1 MLSGEADYEVSI
13 NVLNNS
19 LPSDMPATRQSL
31 PRVIRVFHA
40 CMITTIGFLSLM
52 YIESYTSPIQD
63 EILERG
69 ILTINTYPIF
79 VSSINIG
86 GLIGSIIAGPISEWL
101 GVKASLITFSHL
113 GAIGG
118 MLLVWGNDG
127 VTMTLGRGI
136 IGVYCSFL
144 LCGVPVYNLEVASK
158 APWKFYGGILALSI
172 RMGVFLSYLFGI
184 FLGHRWLALIYL
196 VMILFMNLNL
206 VFLPESPKW
215 LRNKGWEERAEKA
228 SKYYFDFIGEDTAL
242 VSNEEQET
250 NPRKEIDST
259 DLTLSQDISS
269 YFTWPVIRP
278 LLVAC
283 SMACFKTFSTNEYLF
298 TYSAHTL
305 VEVVRIDSRI
315 AAIFYPISLVPTAF
329 LFLLIVHKVRWKKL
343 LILGT
348 ILQAVANILLS
359 ATFYLS
365 VQHFSCTQQTGDS
378 FCEALLFAP
387 MPLISLYGFSYT
399 IGLGSIFWWLY
410 AKLLHSHHIKIS
422 TAIVTFTYFSSCIL
436 NQLISPLIVEYVG
449 AYVIFVIY
457 AVICFVAIPIQLF
470 Y

>member
-1 MLSGEADYEVSI
+1 
-13 NVLNNS
+13 
-19 LPSDMPATRQSL
+19 MPVTRQSL
-31 PRVIRVFHA
+31 PKVIRVFHT

-79 VSSINIG
+79 VSAINVG
-86 GLIGSIIAGPISEWL
+86 GLVGSITAGPISEWL

-127 VTMTLGRGI
+127 VTMTLARGM
-136 IGVYCSFL
+136 IGVYSSFI
-144 LCGVPVYNLEVASK
+144 LCCVPVYNIEVASK
-158 APWKFYGGILALSI
+158 APWRFYGGVLALSI

-184 FLGHRWLALIYL
+184 WLGYRWLALIYL

-206 VFLPESPKW
+206 VFLPESPRW
-215 LRNKGWEERAEKA
+215 LRKMGWEERAEKA
-228 SKYYFDFIGEDTAL
+228 SKYYFDFNGEETAL
-242 VSNEEQET
+242 LPSKKQESDS
-250 NPRKEIDST
+250 RKEIDT
-259 DLTLSQDISS
+259 KDLTLSQNISS
-269 YFTWPVIRP
+269 YLTWPVIRP
-278 LLVAC
+278 LLVCC
-283 SMACFKTFSTNEYLF
+283 SMACFKTFCSNEYLF

-305 VEVVRIDSRI
+305 VEAVRIDSRI
-315 AAIFYPISLVPTAF
+315 AAIFYPISLVPTAL
-329 LFLLIVHKVRWKKL
+329 LFLLIIHKVRWKKL

-348 ILQAVANILLS
+348 ILQAVSNMLLS

-365 VQHFSCTQQTGDS
+365 VQHLSCAQQTGDS
-378 FCEALLFAP
+378 FCEVLLYAP
-387 MPLISLYGFSYT
+387 LPLISLYGFSYT

-436 NQLISPLIVEYVG
+436 NQLISPLIVEYCG
-449 AYVIFVIY
+449 AYVIFLIY
-457 AVICFVAIPIQLF
+457 AGVCFVAIPIQLF